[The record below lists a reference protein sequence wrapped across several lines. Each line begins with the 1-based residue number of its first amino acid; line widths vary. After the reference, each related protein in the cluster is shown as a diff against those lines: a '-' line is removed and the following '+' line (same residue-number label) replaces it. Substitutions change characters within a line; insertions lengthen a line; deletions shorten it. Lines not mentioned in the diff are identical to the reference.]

1 MGGRHLDDFLGIGP
15 AVPGSSHFCEDSANL
30 PQKARTTSGVFV
42 NSLIVTVESTN
53 IGKVLTWKRIGQ
65 NINIIRK
72 QLTIE
77 AADIYK
83 ILISENTDVYA
94 A

>member
-1 MGGRHLDDFLGIGP
+1 ML
-15 AVPGSSHFCEDSANL
+15 PGNSHFCEDSANL
-30 PQKARTTSGVFV
+30 PQQTRTTSGVFV

-53 IGKVLTWKRIGQ
+53 IGKILTQKRIGQ
-65 NINIIRK
+65 YINIIRK

-83 ILISENTDVYA
+83 IFVPENTDVYA